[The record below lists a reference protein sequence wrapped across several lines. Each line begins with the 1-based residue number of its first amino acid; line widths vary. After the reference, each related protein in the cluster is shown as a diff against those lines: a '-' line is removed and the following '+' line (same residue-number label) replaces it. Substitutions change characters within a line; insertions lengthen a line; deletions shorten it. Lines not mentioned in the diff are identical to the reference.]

1 MRKWTAQ
8 IILVGVRPASK
19 IRANTPDSIHEEN
32 RAMLTIRTLGLALS
46 VLLTAVT
53 FAPAAPDA
61 AKKTDKAEKKG
72 KPDYKVTIFDDEHL
86 KGKSVIVRQS
96 VPNLGDLK
104 FNDKSESISWSVAPG
119 KAAVLCDDKNF
130 ERPVLLLVGEGS
142 VEDLGKEQRNAL
154 HIV

>member
-1 MRKWTAQ
+1 MSR
-8 IILVGVRPASK
+8 ILMMGIFYLLAGFAAVVTQGA
-19 IRANTPDSIHEEN
+19 DS
-32 RAMLTIRTLGLALS
+32 
-46 VLLTAVT
+46 
-53 FAPAAPDA
+53 PDA
-61 AKKTDKAEKKG
+61 KKPDKKG

-86 KGKSVIVRQS
+86 KGKSVVVRQS

-104 FNDKSESISWSVAPG
+104 FNDKSESISWSVPPG

-154 HIV
+154 HSITSIAIINCAKGKYPKGISKDVPRLGTED